1 MLPKKQKMNKLIL
14 ASSLTL
20 SVAFVSCGSGNK
32 EENHDS
38 MDSTAVEAVK
48 DTTPV
53 TVNEET
59 KFKFDFAMANIP
71 APVGSINE
79 LSHWG
84 VPYNVS
90 LLADTKKQLS
100 TSSEFT
106 KSLALGIY
114 NIDMSYAMVNNKG
127 EDVLSYMKTVVKLAD
142 NLGLKSAIDNI
153 LGKRAETN
161 LANQDS
167 LLAILDQIYTKSDSY
182 LRTNERV
189 YTATTLFAGSWIE
202 GLYLTCKIGEG
213 VTDAAEKEK
222 AHKHLWDQRFYLK
235 NLTEILNDFKDK
247 KECDKL
253 NAELKAILADIDAIK
268 DPKNMKD
275 DNFKAIA
282 DKIYALRASILK

>member
-1 MLPKKQKMNKLIL
+1 MNKLIL

-20 SVAFVSCGSGNK
+20 SVAFISCGGGNK
-32 EENHDS
+32 EENHDLT
-38 MDSTAVEAVK
+38 DSTAIETVK

-79 LSHWG
+79 LSSWG
-84 VPYNVS
+84 VPYNVT
-90 LLADTKKQLS
+90 LLADAKKQLS

-127 EDVLSYMKTVVKLAD
+127 EDVLTYMKTVVKLAD
-142 NLGLKSAIDNI
+142 NLGLKSAIDNM
-153 LGKRAETN
+153 LGKRAEMN
-161 LANQDS
+161 LSNKDS
-167 LLAILDQIYTKSDSY
+167 LLAILDQMYTKSDSY

-202 GLYLTCKIGEG
+202 GLYLTCKIGES
-213 VTDAAEKEK
+213 VTDAAAKEK
-222 AHKHLWDQRFYLK
+222 AYKHLWDQRFYLK

-253 NAELKAILADIDAIK
+253 NSELKAIHADIDAIK

-282 DKIYALRASILK
+282 SKIYALRASILK